1 VVACSSPAVG
11 RAAAYAWRTAKFPNR
26 QEEQRYLANRT
37 LKSTHPVVAVVHEFG
52 FELAVCQWAEH
63 HWPPGRPRD
72 RTVIVA
78 RQLGTRRRR
87 WDTLVIECDPQ
98 GLTAR
103 ARFGEHRLDSDLLGV
118 VRHAPAEWA
127 WYRDALPEPDYP
139 WRYVREAVH
148 RAADRGVVERRRGEN
163 GRIELRRK
171 WRYPDWVERIVA
183 IENKPDLDAS
193 AARDLAA
200 QLELDVAL
208 ALADEVWVATRV
220 TDERVEP
227 ALLESLPVEVGVLAV
242 DDAGDTVDATVAWH
256 PRTLAA
262 TDPGTRILE
271 RPPER
276 DHDHSAAR
284 FEYVAPEWK
293 AGKRREIAE
302 RAYERGWRSYVDA
315 MRPDCRHF
323 RLHGADRPHC
333 AANCRT
339 QRANECSGSCA
350 DFEPEPPPW
359 RRKGWPLGG
368 GPGAAI
374 KRLVAEQRRRRRPGL
389 ERR

>member
-1 VVACSSPAVG
+1 M
-11 RAAAYAWRTAKFPNR
+11 
-26 QEEQRYLANRT
+26 
-37 LKSTHPVVAVVHEFG
+37 HEFG

-148 RAADRGVVERRRGEN
+148 LAADRGVVERRRGEN

-183 IENKPDLDAS
+183 VENKPDLDAS
-193 AARDLAA
+193 AARDLLD
-200 QLELDVAL
+200 QVERDVAL
-208 ALADEVWVATRV
+208 ALADEVWIATSA
-220 TDERVEP
+220 TDSRVEP
-227 ALLESLPVEVGVLAV
+227 VLLEGAPVEAGILLVEEDRGADAASVAWQPRSLAV
-242 DDAGDTVDATVAWH
+242 DDS
-256 PRTLAA
+256 
-262 TDPGTRILE
+262 GTRILD
-271 RPPER
+271 RPEGGQ
-276 DHDHSAAR
+276 HDASACR
-284 FEYVAPEWK
+284 FEYADPDWK
-293 AGKRREIAE
+293 ADKRLAIAE
-302 RAYERGWRSYVDA
+302 RAYERGWRSYADS
-315 MRPDCRHF
+315 MRPDCRQF
-323 RLHGADRPHC
+323 QLRPETAVARPFC
-333 AANCRT
+333 AAKGRNQT
-339 QRANECSGSCA
+339 PGECSQGCEQ
-350 DFEPEPPPW
+350 FEPEPPVW
-359 RRKGWPLGG
+359 RTKGWPIDG

-374 KRLVAEQRRRRRPGL
+374 KRLLDRQRNRQRPDPSEQK
-389 ERR
+389 